1 MSYDEKNKRLFIG
14 DRNSND
20 PKGITLMEISRCLQ
34 DYRRDKNG
42 NIDLGMMC
50 TSPRINPWAKNK
62 PTPVSG
68 RGTPYIGMLTYEQR
82 KDANFGL
89 NIPTA
94 SSPLEIKEN
103 YYDAQESPKRN
114 GWTHKVPDPYYNE
127 YYRVTDFD
135 GYAHNAIC
143 PFGRP
148 SIPNQAINMEGSDF
162 LAMITITTGGG
173 ADSEFISQSE
183 LPSISEKYFALQLRE
198 RNGDTIRTALA
209 DKTLGEGGGDI
220 TMSTFNLPDGEYDA
234 IPFISPNIFEGQD
247 YQEGY
252 IEGELGFNVEYH
264 PLPLGFASVITI
276 RDRYYTVIIEAW
288 KDTTSDGEPAIKYS
302 FSITNHTADTIEL
315 TNNSVEAKLFGHSA
329 DAPLMDGEKRQ
340 AISRI
345 LILANQT
352 YTRRDQAITGI
363 SQEVYDNPIL
373 YFFFNDGET
382 VMNIMPLASAGDR
395 EIFG

>member
-1 MSYDEKNKRLFIG
+1 MSYDKDNKLLFI
-14 DRNSND
+14 DKTDPDN

-34 DYRRDKNG
+34 DYRRDKNS

-50 TSPRINPWAKNK
+50 TSPKINPWAKNK
-62 PTPVSG
+62 STPFSD
-68 RGTPYIGMLTYEQR
+68 RGAPYIGMLTYEQR
-82 KDANFGL
+82 KAANFGL

-148 SIPNQAINMEGSDF
+148 SIPNQAINMEGSYF

-382 VMNIMPLASAGDR
+382 VMNIMPLASAGDK

>member
-1 MSYDEKNKRLFIG
+1 M
-14 DRNSND
+14 
-20 PKGITLMEISRCLQ
+20 
-34 DYRRDKNG
+34 
-42 NIDLGMMC
+42 
-50 TSPRINPWAKNK
+50 
-62 PTPVSG
+62 
-68 RGTPYIGMLTYEQR
+68 
-82 KDANFGL
+82 

-94 SSPLEIKEN
+94 SSPLEVKEN

-114 GWTHKVPDPYYNE
+114 GWTHKVPDPYFNE

-329 DAPLMDGEKRQ
+329 DAPLMDGETRQ
-340 AISRI
+340 TISRI

-382 VMNIMPLASAGDR
+382 VMDIMPLASAGDK

>member
-1 MSYDEKNKRLFIG
+1 MSYDKDNKRLFI
-14 DRNSND
+14 DKTDPND

-50 TSPRINPWAKNK
+50 TSPNINPWAKNK

-68 RGTPYIGMLTYEQR
+68 RGAPYIGMLTYEQR

-89 NIPTA
+89 NVPTA

-103 YYDAQESPKRN
+103 FYDAQEYPKRN
-114 GWTHKVPDPYYNE
+114 GWTHDVPDPYYNE
-127 YYRVTDFD
+127 YYRATDFD

-148 SIPNQAINMEGSDF
+148 SIPSQAINMEGSDF
-162 LAMITITTGGG
+162 LAMMTITTGGG

-183 LPSISEKYFALQLRE
+183 LQSISEKYFALQLRE

-234 IPFISPNIFEGQD
+234 IPFISPNIFDGQD

-340 AISRI
+340 EISRI
-345 LILANQT
+345 LIIANQT
-352 YTRRDQAITGI
+352 YTRRDQVITGI

-382 VMNIMPLASAGDR
+382 VMDIQPLASAGDK
-395 EIFG
+395 EIFD

>member
-1 MSYDEKNKRLFIG
+1 MPYDSLNKKLFI
-14 DRNSND
+14 DNTDPDN
-20 PKGITLMEISRCLQ
+20 PKGITLAEISRCLG
-34 DYRRDKNG
+34 DYRKDTRG

-50 TSPRINPWAKNK
+50 TSPKINPWAKNK

-68 RGTPYIGMLTYEQR
+68 RGTPYIGMLTYEQQ

-148 SIPNQAINMEGSDF
+148 SIPSQAINMEGFDF
-162 LAMITITTGGG
+162 LAMMTITTGGG
-173 ADSEFISQSE
+173 EASEFISQSE
-183 LPSISEKYFALQLRE
+183 LPAISKKYFALQLRE

-209 DKTLGEGGGDI
+209 DKTLEEGGGDI

-234 IPFISPNIFEGQD
+234 IPFISPNIFEGQN

-276 RDRYYTVIIEAW
+276 RDRYYTVNIQAW
-288 KDTTSDGEPAIKYS
+288 KISGKLAIGYQ
-302 FSITNHTADTIEL
+302 FRVINHTAEAIQFD
-315 TNNSVEAKLFGHSA
+315 NNRVQVKLFGHSFDDPRQEGEA
-329 DAPLMDGEKRQ
+329 ERLIISFTVPANGTYTSSESKITGFSQAVYDAPIM
-340 AISRI
+340 
-345 LILANQT
+345 
-352 YTRRDQAITGI
+352 
-363 SQEVYDNPIL
+363 
-373 YFFFNDGET
+373 YFSFKSGDTVET
-382 VMNIMPLASAGDR
+382 VMPLGSVGDR
-395 EIFG
+395 EYFD